1 MITVHRDIPSSRLY
15 FSIVLWIAFF
25 SPKVST
31 QSPPSDYVPW
41 QWEVTTYQ
49 DEPLDFCPSSVS
61 ILVNFAI
68 INVLV
73 SLISL
78 LVGNSKFIEKITCG
92 LIDDDDKH
100 ISWYYMF
107 IFPLGI
113 NLGSNAL
120 IAHTYKHTAG
130 FETFSTWELTLFY
143 TTRPRLTWLVLVFFM
158 NLSAISSE
166 KSDKSNKYIKAAKAA
181 VAAEV
186 VLQGMSSYYM
196 GWTVSFASKH
206 NYYLNPSGAPKNAN
220 IMYAGALLSL
230 ISLFFTLVC
239 LVIILLREKRH
250 SRSFYLMLLICCT
263 SWLGSWLFWVG
274 FVLLEGVQ

>member
-1 MITVHRDIPSSRLY
+1 MIVHAFTRTFY
-15 FSIVLWIAFF
+15 VLILIAFF
-25 SPKVST
+25 SPTFSAEV
-31 QSPPSDYVPW
+31 PVPADYVPW
-41 QWEVTTYQ
+41 SWEVTTSHQ
-49 DEPLDFCPSSVS
+49 NESLGFCPSSVS

-78 LVGNSKFIEKITCG
+78 LLGNAKILNKITCG
-92 LIDDDDKH
+92 FIAGEDDKTT
-100 ISWYYMF
+100 WFYMF

-120 IAHTYKHTAG
+120 IAHTYKHTDG
-130 FETFSTWELTLFY
+130 FESFSTWDLTLFY

-158 NLSAISSE
+158 NLDAISS
-166 KSDKSNKYIKAAKAA
+166 KGSSKYIKAAKAA

-186 VLQGMSSYYM
+186 ILQGMSSYYM

-206 NYYLNPSGAPKNAN
+206 GYYLKPSGAPKDAN
-220 IMYAGALLSL
+220 IMYGGALLSL
-230 ISLFFTLVC
+230 ISLFFTLIC
-239 LVIILLREKRH
+239 LVVILKRKEENNP
-250 SRSFYLMLLICCT
+250 SFYLMLLICCT

-274 FVLLEGVQ
+274 FVLLEGEQ